1 MSSIQS
7 THQHN
12 EYNQHHEYK
21 QHKPYP
27 QHNHE
32 QHKQYHDHKPHQYK
46 QRLYTA
52 KVGIV
57 NYANVP
63 QKVRRNASVP
73 F

>member
-12 EYNQHHEYK
+12 EYNQ
-21 QHKPYP
+21 QHK
-27 QHNHE
+27 HE

-46 QRLYTA
+46 HRLYTA